1 MILSNERLLNEFLR
15 HLQVELD
22 YSNNTI
28 NSYKLDIKQ
37 YFKLIDKALKDITK
51 DDIASYL
58 AYFNEN
64 FTTATYSRKISSL
77 KSFYKF
83 LNEEYQILNL
93 FETIQIPKGEKKLP
107 QYFTQQELFKLLD
120 SIENKTKIDIRDKAM
135 LELLY
140 CSGMRISE
148 LLNLEEKD
156 LKLTEKFV
164 IVIGKGSKQRMI
176 PINDHAIQALKN
188 YLKIKIEFLH
198 VPNNTLFVNA
208 QGRKMTRQGFTKI
221 LKTRAKL
228 VGINDISAHKLRHS
242 IATHLLQ
249 NGANLKAIQQFLGH
263 ENITTTEI
271 YTHIN
276 KQQLQAEYNK
286 YFTKKI
292 ISKGE

>member
-198 VPNNTLFVNA
+198 IPNNTLFVNA

-249 NGANLKAIQQFLGH
+249 NGANLKAIQQLLGH

-271 YTHIN
+271 YTHVN